1 MPSGSD
7 IANSSILINHNVTI
21 SVCTAMQ
28 QVARVL
34 LKKPVMLGSGA
45 SGPTST
51 SYGFEDSQTDSNATD
66 TSAHDHHHD
75 QYDSERERSVN
86 SRQQLQQQSVD
97 NKFGGWSET
106 ANQAPRGY
114 EGGSSGLLTSG
125 SSGSASRSKQ
135 PHMSY
140 YFTIGSVDTF
150 ERKLEEAQKALGIK
164 PRDYIPVQYQAESSM
179 LIEVRTLYYVRIPC
193 YSYVYVTMSVIR
205 GYCMRM

>member
-1 MPSGSD
+1 
-7 IANSSILINHNVTI
+7 
-21 SVCTAMQ
+21 
-28 QVARVL
+28 VL
-34 LKKPVMLGSGA
+34 LKKPVMIGSGA

-51 SYGFEDSQTDSNATD
+51 SYGFEDAQTDSTAGSISD
-66 TSAHDHHHD
+66 TSHDHHD
-75 QYDSERERSVN
+75 QYDSERERSSN
-86 SRQQLQQQSVD
+86 NRQQQQSVD

-114 EGGSSGLLTSG
+114 EGGSSSGFLGSSSG
-125 SSGSASRSKQ
+125 SSGANKSKQ

-179 LIEVRTLYYVRIPC
+179 LIEVCTAICLKIVHVNMAC
-193 YSYVYVTMSVIR
+193 LSVSLVYSVLLR
-205 GYCMRM
+205 

>member
-1 MPSGSD
+1 M
-7 IANSSILINHNVTI
+7 I
-21 SVCTAMQ
+21 
-28 QVARVL
+28 
-34 LKKPVMLGSGA
+34 GSGA

-51 SYGFEDSQTDSNATD
+51 SYGFEDAQTDSSAGSISD
-66 TSAHDHHHD
+66 TSHADHHSD
-75 QYDSERERSVN
+75 QYDSERERSSN
-86 SRQQLQQQSVD
+86 NRQQQQQSVD

-114 EGGSSGLLTSG
+114 EGGSSSGFLG
-125 SSGSASRSKQ
+125 SSSSGGANRSKQ

-179 LIEVRTLYYVRIPC
+179 LIEVC
-193 YSYVYVTMSVIR
+193 YIYKCCIHHYDHFTCLSCAANEHMNMA
-205 GYCMRM
+205 CL